1 MKKSLT
7 DLGAERGVLAG
18 LCKHGKPAY
27 LDVCDLIDCNT
38 FTESINQLIY
48 KCLEYIFQSS
58 DNTDIPSVLSTANTL
73 GFAQNFSNKETEYL
87 KAIFNFP
94 VHLENV
100 RNHAKKILKLHIAR
114 NAQNAHKEAFDN
126 LDEIRGD
133 ESIDDI
139 LGISEK
145 PILDFSYKLHQGED
159 ITENIGAGGMEE
171 LKQLIENPIQN
182 VGIPSPYPI
191 YNELIGGGIRV
202 GITLIA
208 ARLKTGKMQPE
219 YSMIYTKNGP
229 IELKNIKVGDEV
241 ATPFGTFSKITD
253 IFEHGIQQVYRVW
266 FNDYTYTDCGL
277 EHLWEVKNLK
287 KDHFEVL
294 TLEEML
300 KYPIYSG
307 TQARWQI
314 NITSPINYDKK
325 EVLIDPYIMGL
336 LLGDGS
342 FRGTVALTNKDEQL
356 INSLKNY
363 IEQDDNQYIKKTGKM
378 TYRISSY
385 NHINKYKNY
394 IRYYNLWNTTSH
406 TKFIPECYKYGSI
419 EQRLSIIQGLMDTDG
434 TPAKYGIEYATTS
447 LQLANDV
454 KEIIE
459 SLGGLCRIRLRTT
472 KCNNR
477 RFPSYRLYI
486 ATDNNKK
493 LFRLQS
499 KIDKAFTRTKGS
511 LKRSI
516 KEIYKIGEYNCKC
529 IKIEDNRGLYLTDN
543 HIITHNSTNGVNIAY
558 HTASIGVP
566 TLYIDTEMSKTDL
579 RHKIR
584 AKLSGVKIR
593 TIETGKFGSNPAE
606 YNKVIQA
613 QKQLESVPLYYRKVS
628 GKSFDEIISIMR
640 RWIFQ
645 HVRFGSDGKPNPHV
659 VVYDYFKLM
668 DTDDMSDM
676 AEHQALGFQVNK
688 LSDFCGLNNT
698 SCMAFVQ
705 SNRDGISKETSDII
719 SQSDRIGWAVT
730 SITIMKRKA
739 PEEIAEDGPQNGN
752 IKMIPIDCRYGPG
765 CAQGDYINMAMNG
778 EMGNILEV
786 STRSNPKK

>member
-58 DNTDIPSVLSTANTL
+58 DNTDIPSILSTANTL

-159 ITENIGAGGMEE
+159 ITENIGAGGMDE

-208 ARLKTGKMQPE
+208 ARLKTGK
-219 YSMIYTKNGP
+219 
-229 IELKNIKVGDEV
+229 
-241 ATPFGTFSKITD
+241 
-253 IFEHGIQQVYRVW
+253 
-266 FNDYTYTDCGL
+266 
-277 EHLWEVKNLK
+277 
-287 KDHFEVL
+287 
-294 TLEEML
+294 
-300 KYPIYSG
+300 
-307 TQARWQI
+307 
-314 NITSPINYDKK
+314 
-325 EVLIDPYIMGL
+325 
-336 LLGDGS
+336 
-342 FRGTVALTNKDEQL
+342 
-356 INSLKNY
+356 
-363 IEQDDNQYIKKTGKM
+363 
-378 TYRISSY
+378 
-385 NHINKYKNY
+385 
-394 IRYYNLWNTTSH
+394 
-406 TKFIPECYKYGSI
+406 
-419 EQRLSIIQGLMDTDG
+419 
-434 TPAKYGIEYATTS
+434 
-447 LQLANDV
+447 
-454 KEIIE
+454 
-459 SLGGLCRIRLRTT
+459 
-472 KCNNR
+472 
-477 RFPSYRLYI
+477 
-486 ATDNNKK
+486 
-493 LFRLQS
+493 
-499 KIDKAFTRTKGS
+499 
-511 LKRSI
+511 
-516 KEIYKIGEYNCKC
+516 
-529 IKIEDNRGLYLTDN
+529 
-543 HIITHNSTNGVNIAY
+543 STNGVNIAY

-606 YNKVIQA
+606 YNKVIQS

-739 PEEIAEDGPQNGN
+739 PEEIAEDGPENGN

-778 EMGNILEV
+778 EMGSLVEV
-786 STRSNPKK
+786 STRSSPKK